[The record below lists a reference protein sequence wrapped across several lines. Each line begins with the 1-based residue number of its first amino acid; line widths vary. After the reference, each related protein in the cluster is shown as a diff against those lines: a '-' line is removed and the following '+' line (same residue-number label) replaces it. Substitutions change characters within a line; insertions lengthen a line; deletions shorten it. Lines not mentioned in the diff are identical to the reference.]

1 MDVADE
7 PGLIIA
13 ETFDYFQIPVLPVTT
28 LSQLKVVG
36 R

>member
-7 PGLIIA
+7 PSLIIA
-13 ETFDYFQIPVLPVTT
+13 ETFDYFQIPILPVTT